1 MLEQTHEISEIR
13 WLSCFNNS
21 GEIIPAY
28 AVMQIDS
35 VATENDGT
43 VLYSVVKPDTDHAL
57 HVLFN
62 GPNAI
67 AVDGYGIG
75 TCDFPAVALYDT
87 TLSAGDPPDPGEGW
101 GVQDGSWM
109 LHYTYR
115 GFVGIGFLDDLN
127 AAGGDGERGGV
138 FIREP
143 DGNFSG
149 VKTYG
154 TGTLVPTGGTGAQLV
169 NPLGTV
175 IYDTDSY
182 NSGLG
187 GFTIPQDGYYEVGVS
202 LMWQFNATGIR
213 ELGIVRAASGGGSSL
228 IGYTLSPST
237 ATGPTWGP
245 SQQVIVSVQLDEG
258 DGISF
263 YGRQTSGGLLS
274 VTAAS
279 FTQFGVTGTPFGCW
293 VSRIGT

>member
-1 MLEQTHEISEIR
+1 MLEHTHEISEIR
-13 WLSCFNNS
+13 WLPCLNSS
-21 GEIIPAY
+21 GEVIPAY
-28 AVMQIDS
+28 AVMQIAS
-35 VATENDGT
+35 VGTQNDGT
-43 VLYSVVKPDTDHAL
+43 VLYTVIKPDTDHAL

-62 GPNAI
+62 GPTPL
-67 AVDGYGIG
+67 AVGGYGVA

-87 TLSAGDPPDPGEGW
+87 TLSAGSPPDPGESW
-101 GVQDGSWM
+101 GVQDGSWY
-109 LHYTYR
+109 LQYGYR
-115 GFVGIGFLDDLN
+115 GFVGIGFLDGLN
-127 AAGGDGERGGV
+127 SIGSSGRGGV

-143 DGNFSG
+143 TTNFSG

-154 TGTLVPTGGTGAQLV
+154 TGTLVPTGGTGTQLV

-175 IYDTDSY
+175 IYDTDNY
-182 NSGLG
+182 TSGLG
-187 GFTIPQDGYYEVGVS
+187 GFTIPQDGYYEVGTA

-228 IGYTLSPST
+228 IGYILSPST

-245 SQQVIVSVQLDEG
+245 SQQVIVSVRLNDG

-279 FTQFGVTGTPFGCW
+279 FTQFGVSGTPFGCW
-293 VSRIGT
+293 VTRIGT